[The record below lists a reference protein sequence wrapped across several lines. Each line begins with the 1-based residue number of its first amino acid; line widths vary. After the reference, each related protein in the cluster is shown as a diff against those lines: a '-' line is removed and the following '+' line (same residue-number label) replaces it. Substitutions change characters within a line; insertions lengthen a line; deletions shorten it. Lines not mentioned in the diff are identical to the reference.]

1 MQVVCPWCRVQVEVA
16 ANTDTVRDCP
26 SCGRPMTP
34 QRRPCPEEETI
45 TDPTAAPAGTA
56 GSAPRQLGRYRVT
69 GQLGSGSFGS
79 VYKGYDND
87 LRRDVAIKVPH
98 PQRLAAAG
106 DAEAYLAEA
115 RVLARLDH
123 PAIVPVYDVGRTPDG
138 LCYVVSKF
146 IEGSDLAIRL
156 RESRPGHADSARI
169 VLRLA
174 EALQHAHGQHVVHRD
189 IKPGNILLDRAGL
202 PYLSDF
208 GLAMREEDFARGPT
222 FAGTPAYMSP
232 EQARSEG
239 HRVDGRT
246 DIYSLGAVFYELL
259 TGRRPFDGENLAEL
273 LEQIS
278 TREPQP
284 PRQLDGSIPPE
295 LDRICL
301 KCLAKRAADRYATP
315 GELAEDLRHWLSETG
330 AASGG
335 VDPRRRDEPGGS
347 PAVVPRVVPKGLR
360 AFDAQDSDFFLELLP
375 GPRDREGLPASIR
388 FWKTRIE
395 STDPAATFQVG
406 LIYGPSG
413 CGKSSL
419 VRAGL
424 VPRLAPQVA
433 VIQVEA
439 AREGTERRVLL
450 ALHRVCSELKD
461 ELDLAA
467 AVAAVRR
474 GSALSPGRKLL
485 IVVDQF
491 EQWLHAQADR
501 LASSPLVAALRQA
514 DGSRVQFLLLVRDD
528 FWLAASRLFQE
539 LEIPLVEGQNVELID
554 LFEPRHARR
563 VLQLFGQAHGCLPA
577 DDSQISY
584 EQHAFL
590 DQAVADLSE
599 NGKVIS
605 VRLSLFA
612 EMMKGRPWTPAALR
626 AVGGT
631 QGLGVTFLQDAFS
644 LQSANPEYHA
654 YETEARAVLGVLLPE
669 AGSDIKGQV
678 RSHAELLTASGMHAQ
693 PRRFERLLAILDREL
708 RIITPTSPLGDPGSG
723 RFPAAGGTGKED
735 THRGKS
741 GPPSGVPVVGHLP
754 AEARGGERL
763 YQLTHDFLVPALR
776 EWLTQKK
783 RETWRGR
790 AELTLQMRAAQW
802 TRSRQDRFL
811 PSPLEYLLI
820 SVAVPWGKRKP
831 EEQAL
836 MHAATMHYGV
846 VAVAVFLA
854 VSLGGWLAWEV
865 NGRNQARRVVQAV
878 VDYAEPQEL
887 GRLIREEL
895 PRYRRWANPLLYQH
909 ARAEA
914 NDEQRLRA
922 SLALLDVD
930 PAQVPYLARR
940 LLDCTL
946 ADFPVVRD
954 SLRPHADGLLGDLWR
969 ALHDAK
975 RIADQRFHAGMALA
989 AYAPDENDW
998 TPGDAAFLVDHL
1010 LRSPSDDQRTLRQ
1023 YLKPVAGRLLAA
1035 LQAVF
1040 REGKEGLPL
1049 RAADAVAD
1057 FYSDRPAL
1065 LAELASV
1072 ARPEQYDVLLPLLT
1086 REDNRAAARDR
1097 LLSLVAEEPAATLDE
1112 RQRVELGRRRAG
1124 AAITLLHLEQ
1134 REGAGAVFRVR
1145 GDPEA
1150 LTQFVHRVK
1159 DRHLGP
1165 GPLLECLLRQPK
1177 PLVRFALL
1185 LALGEYRLDE
1195 LPEKSRPR
1203 VKEWL
1208 PAWYR
1213 QDPSSAIH
1221 GACGWLLRT
1230 WGFTREAAEVERTPL
1245 PYDPTGGR
1253 EWFVEE
1259 IGGEHFT
1266 FVVFAPGEFL
1276 MGSPPGEGYRQ
1287 KNERQHRVRLTR
1299 RFAISDRELTHGQFR
1314 RFLDDTR
1321 HPFVDVG
1328 EASPSLEH
1336 PLVMATWAEAVYYCW
1351 WLTKQAGRNDEQCY
1365 EAPSEGAAGQGNL
1378 PRNWPC
1384 RPDHRGFRLPT
1395 EAEWEYACRAGT
1407 ITTYGFGSDREL
1419 LNYYGWHLHK
1429 GTEVGCRLRP
1439 NLRGL
1444 FDMHGNAW
1452 EWCQDWYQ
1460 GRLEDA
1466 DDPMGP
1472 DDGKNRTLR
1481 GGGYDRSAWHCR
1493 SAYRH
1498 SPTPDYRGPYMGFRL
1513 VQTLP

>member
-16 ANTDTVRDCP
+16 PSTDTVRDCP
-26 SCGRPMTP
+26 ACGRPMTP
-34 QRRPCPEEETI
+34 QRRPGPEEETV
-45 TDPTAAPAGTA
+45 TEPTAAVPAGSDA
-56 GSAPRQLGRYRVT
+56 SIPRQLGRYRVT
-69 GQLGSGSFGS
+69 ERLGSGSFGS
-79 VYKGYDND
+79 VYKGHDDD
-87 LRRDVAIKVPH
+87 LRRAVAIKVPH
-98 PQRLAAAG
+98 PQRLASAQ
-106 DAEAYLAEA
+106 DAEAYLNEA
-115 RVLARLDH
+115 RVLAHLDH
-123 PAIVPVYDVGRTPDG
+123 PAIVPVYDVGRTGDG
-138 LCYVVSKF
+138 VCYVVSKF
-146 IEGSDLAIRL
+146 IEGSDLATRL
-156 RESRPGHADSARI
+156 HDSRPAAADSARL

-174 EALQHAHGQHVVHRD
+174 EALQHAHQQGIVHRD
-189 IKPGNILLDRAGL
+189 IKPGNILLDRCGL

-208 GLAMREEDFARGPT
+208 GLALREEDFARGPR

-259 TGRRPFDGENLAEL
+259 TGRRPFEGENLAEL
-273 LEQIS
+273 LEQIT

-284 PRQLDGSIPPE
+284 PRHLDGSIPPE

-315 GELAEDLRHWLSETG
+315 AELAEDLRACLGQLQIAGQNTPSSQS
-330 AASGG
+330 AISNLQSAIK
-335 VDPRRRDEPGGS
+335 
-347 PAVVPRVVPKGLR
+347 VVPKGLR

-388 FWKTRIE
+388 FWKTRVE

-433 VIQVEA
+433 VIQAEA
-439 AREGTERRVLL
+439 GREGTEMRVLL
-450 ALHRVCSELKD
+450 ALHRVCPDLKE

-474 GSALSPGRKLL
+474 GSALSSGRKLL
-485 IVVDQF
+485 VIVDQF

-514 DGSRVQFLLLVRDD
+514 DGGRVQFLLLVRDD

-563 VLQLFGQAHGCLPA
+563 VLQLFGQAHDCLPA
-577 DDSQISY
+577 DDSAISY
-584 EQHAFL
+584 EQHVFL

-626 AVGGT
+626 AVGGA

-644 LQSANPEYHA
+644 LRSASPEYHA
-654 YETEARAVLGVLLPE
+654 YEKEARAVLGVLLPE
-669 AGSDIKGQV
+669 AGSAIKGQV
-678 RSHAELLTASGMHAQ
+678 RSHAELLNASGMHAQ

-708 RIITPTSPLGDPGSG
+708 RIITPTSPLGEPAKLARSASEGNHTQARSAGEGTPQACDPG
-723 RFPAAGGTGKED
+723 P
-735 THRGKS
+735 
-741 GPPSGVPVVGHLP
+741 
-754 AEARGGERL
+754 RL

-790 AELTLQMRAAQW
+790 AELTLEMRAAQW
-802 TRSRQDRFL
+802 ARSRQDRFL
-811 PSPLEYLLI
+811 PSPLEYLHI

-836 MHAATMHYGV
+836 MYAATMHYGV
-846 VAVAVFLA
+846 VAVALFLA
-854 VSLGGWLAWEV
+854 VCCGGWLAWEV
-865 NGRNQARRVVQAV
+865 NGRNQARRLVETIA
-878 VDYAEPQEL
+878 YAEPQEL

-895 PRYRRWANPLLYQH
+895 PRYRRWANPMLYQQVN
-909 ARAEA
+909 APD
-914 NDEQRLRA
+914 DEQHLRA

-930 PAQVPYLARR
+930 AGQIPYLAGR
-940 LLDCTL
+940 LLDCPL
-946 ADFPVVRD
+946 PDFAVVRD
-954 SLRPHADGLLGDLWR
+954 SLRPHAAGLLDDLWR
-969 ALHDAK
+969 TLRDSK
-975 RIADQRFHAGMALA
+975 RKAGQRFHAGLALA
-989 AYAPDENDW
+989 AYASDQDTW
-998 TPGDAAFLVDHL
+998 TAGDAVFLVDQL
-1010 LRSPSDDQRTLRQ
+1010 LHARGDDQRDLRQ
-1023 YLKPVAGRLLAA
+1023 DLRPIAERLLAA
-1035 LQAVF
+1035 LQSAF
-1040 REGKEGLPL
+1040 RDAKERLL
-1049 RAADAVAD
+1049 VRVAAAEALAD
-1057 FYSDRPAL
+1057 FVPDRPAL
-1065 LAELASV
+1065 LAELASG
-1072 ARPEQYDVLLPLLT
+1072 AEPEQYDVLLPLLT
-1086 REDNRAAARDR
+1086 QAPQEGRAAARDR
-1097 LLSLVAEEPAATLDE
+1097 LLSLVAEEPAGE
-1112 RQRVELGRRRAG
+1112 SGEQQRVELGRRRAG

-1134 REGAGAVFRVR
+1134 RDGAGAVFRVH

-1165 GPLLECLLRQPK
+1165 APLAECLRRQRQ

-1195 LPEKSRPR
+1195 LPEKTRPE
-1203 VKEWL
+1203 VKEQL
-1208 PAWYR
+1208 LAWYR
-1213 QDPSSAIH
+1213 QEPSSAIH

-1230 WGFTREAAEVERTPL
+1230 WGFHQEAAAVERTPL
-1245 PYDPTGGR
+1245 AYDPTGER
-1253 EWFVEE
+1253 EWFVQAV
-1259 IGGEHFT
+1259 GGEHFT
-1266 FVVFAPGEFL
+1266 FVVFGPGEFV
-1276 MGSPPGEGYRQ
+1276 MGSPPSEGYRQ
-1287 KNERQHRVRLTR
+1287 KNEGQHRVRLTR
-1299 RFAISDRELTHGQFR
+1299 RFAIADRELTHGQFR
-1314 RFLDDTR
+1314 RFLDGIR
-1321 HPFVDVG
+1321 LPFVDIG
-1328 EASPSLEH
+1328 EASPSPEH
-1336 PLVMATWAEAVYYCW
+1336 PLVQATWSEAVYYCW
-1351 WLTKQAGRNDEQCY
+1351 WLTKQAGRDDQQCY
-1365 EAPSEGAAGQGNL
+1365 EAPSEGLGQGNL

-1384 RPDHRGFRLPT
+1384 RPERRGFRLPT

-1407 ITTYGFGSDREL
+1407 TTTYSFGSDRDL
-1419 LNYYGWHLHK
+1419 LKYYGWHLHK
-1429 GTEVGCRLRP
+1429 GTEVGGRLRP

-1460 GRLEDA
+1460 SQLQDA